1 MSVGSATAWRADP
14 ADDEAVCLLS
24 RLHARLSKDGAG
36 DGGEGERERGLSFL
50 RDFAV
55 FSVFK
60 RTAENPVYKLEKHP
74 KLRLKQG
81 QYVLIGIDGQIL
93 KRGNDL
99 RQVLLT
105 LERALIRIVD

>member
-1 MSVGSATAWRADP
+1 MIPQPPTPLHYVAPEQIAFHRTELNVLMGLYGRMVAAGEWRDY
-14 ADDEAVCLLS
+14 
-24 RLHARLSKDGAG
+24 
-36 DGGEGERERGLSFL
+36 GLSFL
-50 RDFAV
+50 REFAV

-81 QYVLIGIDGQIL
+81 QYVLVGIDGQIL

-99 RQVLLT
+99 RHVLLT
-105 LERALIRIVD
+105 LERKLIRIVD